1 MLSLQCNLEADP
13 LGWGLC
19 SILICQLEVAVR
31 GVGVERMEGREGVTM
46 ESVHMWKCPKE
57 TVDGVSRRWSNAL
70 LHMDLICL
78 FLHWAFQR
86 GCEVH
91 NSAFEKRP
99 YQHWVEAWKSCLQPS
114 ASQYHSGCNSCKW
127 GRPQHLITG
136 SFSQKCSNFPDTV
149 TACCIMLDITA
160 GVWHVSD
167 WYCKWIHCSLL
178 PSPVFANKRTMVNT
192 GHKCPLRLTD
202 MSLVSPGYSQAFCSG
217 LGDCAV
223 CWAVMQ
229 HWDFL

>member
-1 MLSLQCNLEADP
+1 MALVVDDP
-13 LGWGLC
+13 THFSIWIWFAYSFTGLFR
-19 SILICQLEVAVR
+19 EAVR
-31 GVGVERMEGREGVTM
+31 YTTPRLKKDRTSIE
-46 ESVHMWKCPKE
+46 WK
-57 TVDGVSRRWSNAL
+57 
-70 LHMDLICL
+70 
-78 FLHWAFQR
+78 R
-86 GCEVH
+86 G
-91 NSAFEKRP
+91 SLG
-99 YQHWVEAWKSCLQPS
+99 LQPS
-114 ASQYHSGCNSCKW
+114 ASQYHSGCNSCKS
-127 GRPQHLITG
+127 GRPQHLITA

-178 PSPVFANKRTMVNT
+178 PSPVFANKRTMVNP

-202 MSLVSPGYSQAFCSG
+202 MSLASPGYSQAFCSG

-229 HWDFL
+229 HWDFF